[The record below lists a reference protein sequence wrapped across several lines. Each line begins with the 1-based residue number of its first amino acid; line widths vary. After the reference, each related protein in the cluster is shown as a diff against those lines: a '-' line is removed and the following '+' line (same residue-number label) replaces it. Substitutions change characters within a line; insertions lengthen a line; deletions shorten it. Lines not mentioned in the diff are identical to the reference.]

1 MSTRGMMAAR
11 PWRLRRD
18 NRSSC
23 RVWSRLLL
31 LCAATLCLPACSTF
45 KSWFPD
51 KQKEYRYS
59 SEIPPL
65 EIPPDLVGSSL
76 GVTPPEQPV
85 VEETAAAPAESAP
98 QPGAPHEYAVIG
110 KQPPAPEGIEQTAE
124 LIRDDG
130 GAHIHVETS
139 FAETWTMVEK
149 ALNRLT
155 VEIKDRDRSQ
165 KVFYVYFSGEVRRA
179 PERGWFAD
187 MKYMFTGDTGSGD
200 EQEYRVHLEDT
211 ADTLTKIRV
220 TDAAGEFQADG
231 ETMKLL
237 KALHERI
244 RNLSVEDE
252 RKDREEPPEN
262 EANPS
267 GRENAQDE
275 SR

>member
-1 MSTRGMMAAR
+1 MPTRGIM
-11 PWRLRRD
+11 
-18 NRSSC
+18 
-23 RVWSRLLL
+23 RLLL
-31 LCAATLCLPACSTF
+31 ICAVSLGLPACSTING
-45 KSWFPD
+45 WFPD

-76 GVTPPEQPV
+76 GVEPPEQPV
-85 VEETAAAPAESAP
+85 AEEAAEAPAAEAP
-98 QPGAPHEYAVIG
+98 QQGAPREYAVVG
-110 KQPPAPEGIEQTAE
+110 KQAPAPEGVEQTAE
-124 LIRDDG
+124 LIRDDK
-130 GAHIHVETS
+130 GAHIQVETS

-165 KVFYVYFSGEVRRA
+165 KVFYVYFSGEVRKA
-179 PERGWFAD
+179 PERGWLSD
-187 MKYMFTGDTGSGD
+187 LSYMFTGKAGSSGD
-200 EQEYRVHLEDT
+200 EVEYRVHLEDT

-237 KALHERI
+237 RALHERI

-252 RKDREEPPEN
+252 KKEREGPPADE
-262 EANPS
+262 EES
-267 GRENAQDE
+267 GTDGA
-275 SR
+275 SGK